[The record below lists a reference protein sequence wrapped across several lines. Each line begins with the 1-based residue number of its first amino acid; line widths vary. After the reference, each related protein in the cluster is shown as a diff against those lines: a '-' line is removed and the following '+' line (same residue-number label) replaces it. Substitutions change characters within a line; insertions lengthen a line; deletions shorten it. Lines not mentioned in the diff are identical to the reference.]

1 MAELYG
7 IATQAY
13 DTGRQRAQRN
23 RLAQLTSQAVSG
35 SMPYNVFASQLAAVD
50 PAAGLEIANAIQD
63 RQIAEQERGR
73 ARGLGLARYLRSIP
87 AEVRGNVAA
96 AYRSKAPELPESLDD
111 QSLDAYMSM
120 AQQSGL
126 GDARVQ
132 SRFVGEDGQV
142 YAMMSNS
149 PYPVPTGIKAEESYS
164 ALETT
169 DESGRPIAGA
179 FNRRFGTL
187 GGFGGQQPAPQPQVP
202 QAGTD
207 PRIENI
213 AARVRE
219 METSGVRQD
228 IIDGF
233 VVGEMDRLGIDRKG
247 AFSTQTA
254 PQQRPGLIVG
264 PDPVTQA
271 GRIEEAKARGRIG
284 AELELSPAVAQA
296 AANLERLRE
305 LAKGEAQRENERISN
320 RTGMVVA
327 LNQADNSTAAIE
339 ELVQNSIEPLISNWT
354 TGTLGTF
361 MSFIPGTDASDL
373 EANLETLKAVAGFSE
388 LTALKARGGTLGA
401 LSEGE
406 RAALESLWGTLRN
419 SQSPEAFRAN
429 LGRYMTRV
437 QQAWEA
443 IALEFEKRYGQSAA
457 DAVGEFRG
465 GLTQR
470 PDAERPGQAG
480 GRTYQVGQ
488 EIEVNGRR
496 YRVTGGDPSDPD
508 VEEIR

>member
-35 SMPYNVFASQLAAVD
+35 NMPYNAFASQLAAVD

-96 AYRSKAPELPESLDD
+96 AYRSKAPELPEALDD

-132 SRFVGEDGQV
+132 SRFVGDDGQV

-169 DESGRPIAGA
+169 DELGRPIAGA

-187 GGFGGQQPAPQPQVP
+187 GGFGGQQPAPQPQ
-202 QAGTD
+202 AGTD

-219 METSGVRQD
+219 MEASGVRQE

-233 VVGEMDRLGIDRKG
+233 VTGEMQRLGMSQDQ
-247 AFSTQTA
+247 AFSTEAA

-271 GRIEEAKARGRIG
+271 ARIEEAKARGRIG
-284 AELELSPAVAQA
+284 AELELSPAVAQSQ
-296 AANLERLRE
+296 ANLERMRE

-361 MSFIPGTDASDL
+361 MSFIPGSDASDL

-406 RAALESLWGTLRN
+406 RAALENLWGSLRN

-429 LGRYMTRV
+429 LERYMIRV

-443 IALEFEKRYGQSAA
+443 IALEFERVYRQSAT
-457 DAVGEFRG
+457 DAVAEFRG
-465 GLTQR
+465 GSTQR
-470 PDAERPGQAG
+470 PATQDS
-480 GRTYQVGQ
+480 GRQVRRRGTL
-488 EIEVNGRR
+488 NGRAVIE
-496 YRVTGGDPSDPD
+496 YSDGSIVYAD
-508 VEEIR
+508 